1 MGNISLFLQ
10 HHTIHSLKDNNKQ
23 VLIKAGFGMSKMG
36 TMINPI
42 VFIVIYVLAYTCSAE
57 EPLRDGKFSIFQI
70 IKFENAPC
78 KGGTRNGTCFTEAE
92 CTDAGGKKD
101 GTCADGFGVCCVTK
115 LTNQQSTSLNQ
126 SYIVATS
133 SDLSSTGGI
142 DSTGRYQ
149 YTICPCSADVCRIRF
164 DFTDFDLAGPYTNV
178 GTQKADSTMLTANN
192 GSGNAMGDCRNDQFS
207 VTGAGGS
214 GTPIICGANDGQH
227 LFVDSNGNDCH
238 VVNLNVGS
246 TTATRS
252 LDIMITQYKCGE
264 EAGGPPGCMQW
275 HMTTTGTVRS
285 FNFPDQTAGTTVAA
299 STTHLSNQKYDICIR
314 QPISTTFIC
323 YIPCTFV
330 AGTDGNNA
338 AATAQGSFGLSLSPD
353 AASQGGSGTSCTSDY
368 ILIPGGTTAAIA
380 AIGTT
385 FGDANGDR
393 FCGRYLG
400 SSAVLFTTPP
410 ASVCTASVPYTI
422 GVHLDDIE
430 THGANTDA
438 TTSEQVVAPGGIVGF
453 SLCYTTGKGT

>member
-1 MGNISLFLQ
+1 MKVRFR
-10 HHTIHSLKDNNKQ
+10 
-23 VLIKAGFGMSKMG
+23 MSKIG
-36 TMINPI
+36 TMII
-42 VFIVIYVLAYTCSAE
+42 TLVLLAIYLSAHTCRAE
-57 EPLRDGKFSIFQI
+57 GSLRDAKFSIFQI
-70 IKFENAPC
+70 IKFENAAC
-78 KGGTRNGTCFTEAE
+78 VGGTRNGTCFTEAE
-92 CTDAGGKKD
+92 CETAGGKKD

-115 LTNQQSTSLNQ
+115 LTNGQTTSLNQ
-126 SYIVATS
+126 SYIVQTS

-142 DSTGRYQ
+142 GSTGRYQ
-149 YTICPCSADVCRIRF
+149 FTICPCSHDVCRIKF
-164 DFTDFDLAGPYTNV
+164 DLTDFDLAGPFTNV
-178 GTQKADSTMLTANN
+178 GTQNAASTGVTAND
-192 GSGNAMGDCRNDQFS
+192 GSGNAIGDCLVDTFS

-227 LFVDSNGNDCH
+227 IFVDSNGNDCH
-238 VVNLNVGS
+238 VVNMNIGAA
-246 TTATRS
+246 TATRS
-252 LDIMITQYKCGE
+252 LDIMVTQYRCGE

-275 HMTTTGTVRS
+275 LMTATGTVRS
-285 FNFPDQTAGTTVAA
+285 FNFPDQTAGTVVSGAV
-299 STTHLSNQKYDICIR
+299 THLSNQKYDICIR

-385 FGDANGDR
+385 FGDVHGDR

-400 SSAVLFTTPP
+400 TTAVLFTTPP
-410 ASVCTASVPYTI
+410 NSICTASVPYTI

>member
-23 VLIKAGFGMSKMG
+23 VSIKVGFRMSKMG

-42 VFIVIYVLAYTCSAE
+42 GFIAIYVLAYTCSAE
-57 EPLRDGKFSIFQI
+57 EPLRDAKFSIFQI

-78 KGGTRNGTCFTEAE
+78 TGGTRNGTCFTEAE
-92 CTDAGGKKD
+92 CTDAGGEED

-178 GTQKADSTMLTANN
+178 GTQKADSTMLTAND

-299 STTHLSNQKYDICIR
+299 STTHLSNQHYDICIR
-314 QPISTTFIC
+314 QPISTTYIC
-323 YIPCTFV
+323 YIGCTST
-330 AGTDGNNA
+330 AAIETDNSA
-338 AATAQGSFGLSLSPD
+338 ASAQTSFGLSLSPN
-353 AASQGGSGTSCTSDY
+353 AAIGQASSGSKCTSDY
-368 ILIPGGTTAAIA
+368 ILIPGGTIEATAKT
-380 AIGTT
+380 GTAT
-385 FGDANGDR
+385 GIDER
-393 FCGRYLG
+393 YCGRYLG
-400 SSAVLFTTPP
+400 TEATVQANAATV
-410 ASVCTASVPYTI
+410 SVCTASVPYTI
-422 GVHLDDIE
+422 GVHMDDIE
-430 THGANTDA
+430 YHKGRDKGDA
-438 TTSEQVVAPGGIVGF
+438 EGTEQAVAPGGIVGF
-453 SLCYTTGKGT
+453 SLCYTTL